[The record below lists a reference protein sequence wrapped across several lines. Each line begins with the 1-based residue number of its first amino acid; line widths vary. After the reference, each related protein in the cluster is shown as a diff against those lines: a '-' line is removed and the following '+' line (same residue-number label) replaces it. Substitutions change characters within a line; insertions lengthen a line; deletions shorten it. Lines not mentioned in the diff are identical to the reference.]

1 MPTTNNVK
9 VPVEMKSDLGMFC
22 ISLQTSDKIELIHAP
37 PVVVDCVRKVANEVN
52 GLLTGNDKFETPSK
66 DMQGALQFKMSA
78 LLFKNP
84 NTEVPSTM
92 GKVFSV
98 QLIEKLHKIGYDLQ
112 IGSDLNRYSEQSK
125 KIWKGAV
132 GSLFFRKVTSERPP
146 AKVVCVAPGWEDTIV
161 LLNHSESVKNMVENA
176 IKDAWPSG
184 IQRQEEREVLGHTVH
199 EIKMKDSPWFANEL
213 YVYNNEIINM
223 IVGNLSKINLRL
235 VGGINIKG
243 GTDSLFFIEDPGSHA
258 QLSLISLCQMN
269 RLSLKNII
277 GPNYIFQYS
286 LNNKSRTA

>member
-1 MPTTNNVK
+1 
-9 VPVEMKSDLGMFC
+9 MKTDLGMFC
-22 ISLQTSDKIELIHAP
+22 LNLRPYRKIELIHAP
-37 PVVVDCVRKVANEVN
+37 PAVVDCVRKVANEVN
-52 GLLTGNDKFETPSK
+52 GLSAGNNDNVETPSK
-66 DMQGALQFKMSA
+66 DKLGALQFKMSGWLFVNGNGKEPA
-78 LLFKNP
+78 TLGKLFCIRLL
-84 NTEVPSTM
+84 E
-92 GKVFSV
+92 
-98 QLIEKLHKIGYDLQ
+98 ELHKMGYDLQ
-112 IGSDLNRYSEQSK
+112 IGSDLTRSSL
-125 KIWKGAV
+125 AA

-146 AKVVCVAPGWEDTIV
+146 AKVVCVAPGKADTIV
-161 LLNHSESVKNMVENA
+161 LLNHSETVKNMVENA
-176 IKDAWPSG
+176 IKDTWPSG
-184 IQRQEEREVLGHTVH
+184 IQRKEDREVLGHTVH
-199 EIKMKDSPWFANEL
+199 DIKMNGHPWWASEAN
-213 YVYNNEIINM
+213 VDNNRIINM

>member
-1 MPTTNNVK
+1 M
-9 VPVEMKSDLGMFC
+9 
-22 ISLQTSDKIELIHAP
+22 
-37 PVVVDCVRKVANEVN
+37 VVDCVRRVANEVG
-52 GLLTGNDKFETPSK
+52 GLSAENNSFETSSK
-66 DMQGALQFKMSA
+66 DKLGALQFKMSA
-78 LLFKNP
+78 RLFKNP
-84 NTEVPSTM
+84 NTNVQYSTEQ
-92 GKVFSV
+92 VFCV
-98 QLIEKLHKIGYDLQ
+98 RLLEELHKIGYDLQ
-112 IGSDLNRYSEQSK
+112 IVSDLNRRAYSSK
-125 KIWKGAV
+125 MKSSEGAV
-132 GSLFFRKVTSERPP
+132 CALFFRKVTSEHPP

-161 LLNHSESVKNMVENA
+161 LLNHSESVKDMVENA

-184 IQRQEEREVLGHTVH
+184 IQRQEDREVLGHTVH

-286 LNNKSRTA
+286 PKNKSRTA